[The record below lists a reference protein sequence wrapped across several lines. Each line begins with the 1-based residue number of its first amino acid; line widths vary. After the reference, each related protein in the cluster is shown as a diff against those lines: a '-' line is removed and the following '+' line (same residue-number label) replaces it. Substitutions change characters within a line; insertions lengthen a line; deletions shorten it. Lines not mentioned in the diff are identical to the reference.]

1 MMFYQLLQIFPV
13 NQSGIPGS
21 SPDSKIRWIQDF
33 AKYLGLQQNFFYD
46 LFSYIWVALLLIL
59 TGNYFYNI
67 YKSKTK

>member
-1 MMFYQLLQIFPV
+1 MFYQLLQIFPV

-46 LFSYIWVALLLIL
+46 LFSYVWVGVVIILI
-59 TGNYFYNI
+59 GCHFYNK
-67 YKSKTK
+67 YYSSNK